1 MVQLAKDTLVV
12 GEPVGPVVHNGQEQE
27 SDCERRNDCPV
38 LRHEDTFLRARM
50 SVAVPA
56 WPPTQHVTR
65 FCLR

>member
-12 GEPVGPVVHNGQEQE
+12 GEPAGPVVHNGQEQG
-27 SDCERRNDCPV
+27 SDSERRDDWAV

-56 WPPTQHVTR
+56 WPPTQHVSR
-65 FCLR
+65 LCLR